1 MTQARILVVED
12 ESIVALHIKSILESA
27 GYTVSALASSGEEAI
42 QRAADTHPDLV
53 LMDIKLRGPMDGIQ
67 AAEQIRT
74 RLNIPVIYLTA
85 FADEAT
91 LQRAK
96 ITEPF
101 GYLLKPF
108 EEPELQI
115 SIEMALYK
123 HQMERRLQESERW
136 LATTLRSIGDAVIAT
151 DAAGRIKFMNLVA
164 EALTGWPQSEA
175 LGEDLNRVFRIVS
188 VVSEQQDASVRDPVS
203 KAIREGVTVHL
214 AHHLLI
220 TRNGGEVPIG
230 DNAAPIRDEV
240 GNIIG
245 AVLVFRDISERVQAE
260 KAREELIA
268 ELQEALAQV
277 KTLSG
282 LLPICVSCK
291 KIRNDQ
297 GYWQQ
302 VEDYIREHSEA
313 EFSHGLCPDCARK
326 LYPELYDD
334 QQ

>member
-12 ESIVALHIKSILESA
+12 ESIVALHIKSTLESA
-27 GYTVSALASSGEEAI
+27 GYTVPALASSGEEAI

-74 RLNIPVIYLTA
+74 RFNIPVIYLTA

-115 SIEMALYK
+115 SIEMALHK
-123 HQMERRLQESERW
+123 HQMERRLQESKRW

-151 DAAGRIKFMNLVA
+151 DAAGRIKFMNPMA
-164 EALTGWPQSEA
+164 EALTGWSQSEA
-175 LGEDLNRVFRIVS
+175 LGEHLSQVFDI
-188 VVSEQQDASVRDPVS
+188 VSEQGDSSTRDPVS
-203 KAIREGVTVHL
+203 KAIQEGVTVHL

-220 TRNGGEVPIG
+220 TRNGKEVPIG

-260 KAREELIA
+260 KAREELIT

-282 LLPICVSCK
+282 LLPICASCK

-326 LYPELYDD
+326 LYPELYNDE
-334 QQ
+334 Q